1 MDSLTLIKAII
12 MGVVEGITEFLPISS
27 TGHLIAT
34 AEIIGFYTDPAD
46 TKFNHLFS
54 IVIQLGA
61 ILAVLALFR
70 QRVWRLVSTLHNTAA
85 SRVFVAKLAVAFI
98 PAGIIGLATHKFVE
112 KYLMNTATVAT
123 MLVLGGVA
131 ILLIE
136 RRKTAEPRYTDAMNL
151 PWGIALAVGSCQ
163 CLSLLLPGTSRAAAT
178 ILGGLMLGL
187 NRPAATEFSFFLAIP
202 TMLAATSY
210 SLLKH
215 RDALHDA
222 KFGVLAV
229 GFIVSFIVAWI
240 VIAWLIRFVST
251 HTFTIFG
258 WYRIVAGLI
267 LGGLILTGVVSMG
280 VH

>member
-1 MDSLTLIKAII
+1 MDSLTLLKAII

-34 AEIIGFYTDPAD
+34 AEIISFYPDAAD
-46 TKFNHLFS
+46 TQFRHLFE

-70 QRVWRLVSTLHNTAA
+70 QRVWRVISTLHNNAA

-98 PAGIIGLATHKFVE
+98 PAGIIGFTTHKFVE

-178 ILGGLMLGL
+178 ILGGLLLGL

-215 RDALHDA
+215 REALHDA
-222 KFGVLAV
+222 KFGILAV

-251 HTFTIFG
+251 HTFTVFG